1 MHFFFSGKQ
10 QELKERL
17 HHKSSERITKETTI
31 STVNKLWQTRGY
43 LTSNLQ
49 ESGKHMKTHPET
61 ESHYFMWQIPV

>member
-1 MHFFFSGKQ
+1 MHFFLVENNKNS
-10 QELKERL
+10 KERL

-31 STVNKLWQTRGY
+31 STVNKLWQTCGY